1 MLTCQSVQAR
11 RIFCSLGLID
21 SGLFPDIYYNR
32 LVFYSSFQLP
42 AFLSKVQSA
51 LGLPAVQDVPVAG
64 PSSAPPVIAPLPSA
78 LLEHSE
84 SDEEVQTLAVP
95 VRSGSSEAFLPM
107 VTTDDS
113 WSSDTEFRFVSLLRH
128 ECSYP

>member
-1 MLTCQSVQAR
+1 M
-11 RIFCSLGLID
+11 
-21 SGLFPDIYYNR
+21 
-32 LVFYSSFQLP
+32 
-42 AFLSKVQSA
+42 SKVQSA

-64 PSSAPPVIAPLPSA
+64 PSSAPPVIAPLSGA

-113 WSSDTEFRFVSLLRH
+113 WSSDTEFRFVSLFKLFLSFSFALGHEIFDISFRH
-128 ECSYP
+128 ECS